1 MEWLFAGRY
10 LISRKSHS
18 VINIIAGVS
27 LLAVAV
33 PVAAMIVL
41 LSVFN
46 GFETLVRQMY
56 AAVDADIEITAA
68 DNRKTDIL
76 LATEDSRRKIES
88 CEGVEAVSFVVERQ
102 ALLEYRDR
110 QTTARV
116 RGADDLYADVVPIG
130 RYVSLGNAEMR
141 TGEIDRLLLGEG
153 VAYALGIF
161 STFGDDVSVYSLG
174 GGAIGSMLPLSGMH
188 RIGLPVCGMF
198 AIDSR
203 NDAELVITS
212 LNAVQRLFP
221 TGGYADAALVRV
233 AAGHSPSKVRAALA
247 ETLGD
252 GLKITTREEKNSAF
266 YRIMRYEKWGVFL
279 VSLLVLIIASFSI
292 IGTVIMLIV
301 EKRHERLTLRAIG
314 ADSGFIRR
322 IFVREGL
329 LISGIGG
336 AAGVVLG
343 TALAAAQQYLHVI
356 PMPEGAF
363 LIDSYPV
370 ELHFADIITVITT
383 FVAVAWLIS
392 YSTARAMINNE
403 KRCDA

>member
-68 DNRKTDIL
+68 DSRKTDIL

-116 RGADDLYADVVPIG
+116 RGADDRYADVVPIG
-130 RYVSLGNAEMR
+130 RHVSLGNAETR
-141 TGEIDRLLLGEG
+141 TGEIDRILLGEG

-221 TGGYADAALVRV
+221 TGGYADAALVRI

-279 VSLLVLIIASFSI
+279 VSLLVLVIASFSI

-301 EKRHERLTLRAIG
+301 EKRHERPTLRAMG

-343 TALAAAQQYLHVI
+343 TALAAVQQYLHVI

-383 FVAVAWLIS
+383 FAAVAWLIS

>member
-1 MEWLFAGRY
+1 MEWLFARRY

-33 PVAAMIVL
+33 PVAAMIIL

-68 DNRKTDIL
+68 DNRKPDIL
-76 LATEDSRRKIES
+76 LATEDNRRIIES
-88 CEGVEAVSFVVERQ
+88 CDGVEAVSFIVERQ

-110 QTTARV
+110 QTAARV
-116 RGADDLYADVVPIG
+116 RGADDRYTDVVPLERHI
-130 RYVSLGNAEMR
+130 SLGDASIR

-153 VAYALGIF
+153 VAYSLGVF
-161 STFGDDVSVYSLG
+161 STFGDGVAVYSLG
-174 GGAIGSMLPLSGMH
+174 GGAIGSMLPLGGMR
-188 RIGLPVCGMF
+188 RIELPVCGMF

-203 NDAELVITS
+203 NDAELVLTS
-212 LNAVQRLFP
+212 LGAAQRLFS
-221 TGGYADAALVRV
+221 TGSRADAALVRT
-233 AAGHSPSKVRAALA
+233 ADGRSPSRIRDELAAM
-247 ETLGD
+247 LGD
-252 GLKITTREEKNSAF
+252 GVKVATREQKNSAF

-279 VSLLVLIIASFSI
+279 VSLLVLVIASFSI
-292 IGTVIMLIV
+292 VGTVIMLIV
-301 EKRHERLTLRAIG
+301 EKRHERLTLRSIG

-336 AAGVVLG
+336 AAGMALG
-343 TALAAAQQYLHVI
+343 TALAAVQQHLHVI

-370 ELHFADIITVITT
+370 ELHFADIITVTAT
-383 FVAVAWLIS
+383 FIAVAWIIS
-392 YSTARAMINNE
+392 HSTARAMINNE
-403 KRCDA
+403 KPCDA

>member
-68 DNRKTDIL
+68 DSRKTDIL

-116 RGADDLYADVVPIG
+116 RGADDRYADVVPIG
-130 RYVSLGNAEMR
+130 RHVSLGNAEIR
-141 TGEIDRLLLGEG
+141 TGEIDRILLGEG

-203 NDAELVITS
+203 NDAELAITS

-279 VSLLVLIIASFSI
+279 VSLLVLVIASFSI

-301 EKRHERLTLRAIG
+301 EKRHERPTLRAIG

-383 FVAVAWLIS
+383 FAAVAWLIS

>member
-68 DNRKTDIL
+68 DSRKTDIL

-116 RGADDLYADVVPIG
+116 RGADDRYADVVPIG
-130 RYVSLGNAEMR
+130 RHVSLGNAETR

-221 TGGYADAALVRV
+221 TDGYADAALVRV

-247 ETLGD
+247 EMLGD

-279 VSLLVLIIASFSI
+279 VSLLVLVIASFSF

-301 EKRHERLTLRAIG
+301 
-314 ADSGFIRR
+314 
-322 IFVREGL
+322 
-329 LISGIGG
+329 
-336 AAGVVLG
+336 
-343 TALAAAQQYLHVI
+343 
-356 PMPEGAF
+356 
-363 LIDSYPV
+363 
-370 ELHFADIITVITT
+370 
-383 FVAVAWLIS
+383 
-392 YSTARAMINNE
+392 
-403 KRCDA
+403 

>member
-33 PVAAMIVL
+33 PVAAMIIL

-56 AAVDADIEITAA
+56 AAVDADIEITA
-68 DNRKTDIL
+68 DGIRRPDIL
-76 LATEDSRRKIES
+76 HADDGNRRIIES
-88 CEGVEAVSFVVERQ
+88 CDGVEAVSFTVERQ

-116 RGADDLYADVVPIG
+116 RGTDDRYPDVVQL
-130 RYVSLGNAEMR
+130 RRHVSLGNTEVQ
-141 TGEIDRLLLGEG
+141 TCEIDRLLLGEG

-161 STFGDDVSVYSLG
+161 STYCDDVSVYSLG
-174 GGAIGSMLPLSGMH
+174 RGAIGSMLPMSGM
-188 RIGLPVCGMF
+188 RRTTLPVCGMF

-212 LNAVQRLFP
+212 LQAAQKLFP
-221 TGGYADAALVRV
+221 SDGYADAALVRI
-233 AAGHSPSKVRAALA
+233 ADGHSPSKVRAALA
-247 ETLGD
+247 ERLGD
-252 GLKITTREEKNSAF
+252 GVKITTREEKNSAF

-279 VSLLVLIIASFSI
+279 VSLLVLVIASFSI
-292 IGTVIMLIV
+292 VGTVIMLIV
-301 EKRHERLTLRAIG
+301 EKRHEQTTLRAIG

-336 AAGVVLG
+336 AAGMVLG
-343 TALAAAQQYLHVI
+343 TALAAIQQYLHVI
-356 PMPEGAF
+356 PMPEGNF
-363 LIDSYPV
+363 LIESYPV
-370 ELHFADIITVITT
+370 ELRFTDIITVTIT
-383 FVAVAWLIS
+383 FIAIAWVIS
-392 YSTARAMINNE
+392 YTTARAMINSE
-403 KRCDA
+403 KPCDA

>member
-68 DNRKTDIL
+68 DSRKTDIL

-116 RGADDLYADVVPIG
+116 RGADDRYADVVPIG
-130 RYVSLGNAEMR
+130 RHVSLGNAETR
-141 TGEIDRLLLGEG
+141 TGEIDRILLGEG

-203 NDAELVITS
+203 NDAELAITS

-279 VSLLVLIIASFSI
+279 VSLLVLVIASFSI

-301 EKRHERLTLRAIG
+301 EKRHERPTLRAIG

-383 FVAVAWLIS
+383 FAAVAWLIS